1 MIPLIA
7 DNKDTIAK
15 LCREYGIRKLDVFG
29 SAVTGA
35 FDPASS
41 DIDLIVD
48 LGEYDQT
55 VAERYLDFI
64 AALQDFFG
72 YPVELITE
80 PSIKNP
86 YFRENV
92 DQQRVSIYDVTD
104 SYATA

>member
-7 DNKDTIAK
+7 DNKDTIAR

-64 AALQDFFG
+64 AALQDLFG